1 MLSNDNLIDLS
12 AIKFQTT
19 CKPISRIF
27 ILLTIPSALFA
38 IIILCYLGK
47 LPLTVEIHSVI
58 LIGFIYFIY
67 LFFVKHNA
75 YYVSCKFKTQYTA
88 MFFSLKE
95 YVDNNLLT
103 IDNSTKANGSFDD
116 FLKDYTSNLRNTNF
130 SSIASGIFPTLG
142 ILGTFISIALSMPDF
157 STGTT
162 TALEQEISSLLGGVG
177 TAFYVSIYGIF
188 LSIWWTFFE
197 KIGMSRFEHDAFL
210 IKESTKSF
218 FWTRIDIES
227 IHIKSNLDNFSK
239 MSEVFEKLTS
249 SNMMENINLLIE
261 KRVEILDEILKK
273 ELILSTKISENID
286 NNEKLSTMLKDMT
299 LNMST
304 TIKSFEQ
311 SKDSYTLSAQLL
323 NNSIGKLN
331 GHLDNLSSDN
341 LKAIYSNIV
350 KSIETMKSD
359 MEKIEWKFKQGLDEY
374 DSKFT
379 DKLQTSLESID
390 QQTVKIIEDLT
401 EFKELSK

>member
-1 MLSNDNLIDLS
+1 
-12 AIKFQTT
+12 
-19 CKPISRIF
+19 
-27 ILLTIPSALFA
+27 
-38 IIILCYLGK
+38 
-47 LPLTVEIHSVI
+47 
-58 LIGFIYFIY
+58 
-67 LFFVKHNA
+67 
-75 YYVSCKFKTQYTA
+75 

-286 NNEKLSTMLKDMT
+286 NNEKLSIMLKDMT

-374 DSKFT
+374 DTKFA